1 MYPLGKSQE
10 NNECSQRNTGDV
22 PRCHSQ
28 GTLPVHLQCSRSCDH
43 SVPIRYT
50 EGKPFSLPKK
60 VPVMFPSGSFAVT
73 LQCSHQC
80 DHSVPG
86 LEILKE
92 PKRCTKDVPH
102 QYICSLLGVCL
113 QCTACGEI
121 LGTLQAHFKC
131 SKFCSFPGMCLQ
143 FPQNFPKSGTLQ
155 EHSQDTA
162 NVLMRNI
169 FGTSLWF
176 FQNFQAWYTVIT
188 LMGTLQSHCK

>member
-1 MYPLGKSQE
+1 
-10 NNECSQRNTGDV
+10 
-22 PRCHSQ
+22 
-28 GTLPVHLQCSRSCDH
+28 
-43 SVPIRYT
+43 
-50 EGKPFSLPKK
+50 
-60 VPVMFPSGSFAVT
+60 MFLSGSFAVT

-102 QYICSLLGVCL
+102 QYICSVLGVFL
-113 QCTACGEI
+113 QCTAFGEI
-121 LGTLQAHFKC
+121 LGKLQAHARKTAKLGTFEMCLQCSQNFPTSGTLQAH
-131 SKFCSFPGMCLQ
+131 S
-143 FPQNFPKSGTLQ
+143 Q
-155 EHSQDTA
+155 ETA

>member
-1 MYPLGKSQE
+1 MFQISTFAVSW
-10 NNECSQRNTGDV
+10 ECS
-22 PRCHSQ
+22 
-28 GTLPVHLQCSRSCDH
+28 CS
-43 SVPIRYT
+43 V
-50 EGKPFSLPKK
+50 L
-60 VPVMFPSGSFAVT
+60 
-73 LQCSHQC
+73 L
-80 DHSVPG
+80 
-86 LEILKE
+86 LEKF
-92 PKRCTKDVPH
+92 
-102 QYICSLLGVCL
+102 
-113 QCTACGEI
+113 GEI